1 MNNLSKIA
9 VLFLLPAFCFANNDQ
24 TDIPLDKISFQVSAR
39 QWVTTQTALLTVD
52 INATLTNADLVKAR
66 ADIITNLNKIAA
78 GDWHITQFNRSQD
91 SSGLEK
97 LFVEAQARISQS
109 SLTNVYQNAKAVT
122 QPGSTYSINTI
133 DFKPSFEE
141 VQKVKAQVRQR
152 LYHLVKAELMRLNNT
167 YKTQYY
173 SVNNIYIMEGNTLPV
188 PQQPRAYQA
197 KEMINTMALGA
208 AAPTSDV
215 TVSNEIL
222 MSAVVDVA
230 SNRSTE

>member
-1 MNNLSKIA
+1 MNYLSKIA
-9 VLFLLPAFCFANNDQ
+9 VLFLLPAFCFANNYQ
-24 TDIPLDKISFQVSAR
+24 SNLLLDKISFQVSAR
-39 QWVTTQTALLTVD
+39 QWVSTQTALLTVD

-66 ADIITNLNKIAA
+66 TDIMVNLNKIAA

-97 LFVEAQARISQS
+97 LFVKAQARISQS

-122 QPGSTYSINTI
+122 QPGNTYSINTI

-141 VQKVKAQVRQR
+141 IQKVKAQVRRR
-152 LYHLVKAELMRLNNT
+152 LYYLVKAELMRLNNT
-167 YKTQYY
+167 YKTQHY
-173 SVNNIYIMEGNTLPV
+173 SVNNIYIIEGDSLPL

-197 KEMINTMALGA
+197 KEMINTMALGT
-208 AAPTSDV
+208 AAPASDIA
-215 TVSNEIL
+215 VSNEIL
-222 MSAVVDVA
+222 MSAVVEVA